1 MLAGS
6 TAQIVYDDEPA
17 PELPDDAVVVPDA
30 TVTVTDDQDNEVE
43 ADEAEVIIVDG
54 GAIADAVAEGGA
66 GGASAQAVAQA
77 LTQVSSWYYRVAQ
90 NMLAM

>member
-43 ADEAEVIIVDG
+43 AGEAEVIIVDG
-54 GAIADAVAEGGA
+54 GAIADAVAEAEGGV

-77 LTQVSSWYYRVAQ
+77 LTQVSS
-90 NMLAM
+90 